1 MKPSESFELN
11 REAIRQAAQKY
22 NLHNPRVFGSVADGT
37 DTEDSDIDILVFS
50 PLGNSILEL
59 AGFLAALEDKIPFK
73 IDIHTEKSLP
83 IAFRQE
89 VLDSAKP
96 V

>member
-22 NLHNPRVFGSVADGT
+22 NLLNPRVFGSVADGT

-50 PLGNSILEL
+50 PYWETLILEL
-59 AGFLAALEDKIPFK
+59 AGFLAA
-73 IDIHTEKSLP
+73 
-83 IAFRQE
+83 AGR
-89 VLDSAKP
+89 
-96 V
+96 

>member
-1 MKPSESFELN
+1 MKPSESFDLY

-22 NLHNPRVFGSVADGT
+22 NLLNPRVFGSVADGT

-59 AGFLAALEDKIPFK
+59 AGFVGALEDKIPFP
-73 IDIHTEKSLP
+73 IHIHTEKSIP
-83 IAFRQE
+83 IAYRQDI
-89 VLDSAKP
+89 LDSAKP